1 MVTKEMISDAIT
13 KYFLSDIID
22 YIPVQCKLKRKTVEG
37 IIQRNLTQTEQRK
50 LSLNECLNQADNNYI
65 IEKFYNVLETK
76 LSHCDTSSFF
86 RNIQSLTITEKTKT
100 LRERLE
106 EILSVKASGYYRAE
120 KNNIRIFSSQID
132 PTDENVNGTKTHEL
146 IHMATTRKVGNMTLC
161 GFERY
166 ENKVTFAQGLNE
178 AYTEIINRR
187 YFSKRGVGGYEIL
200 QPIAE
205 QIEILVGRKEMEKF
219 YFSNNLEALVNAMTK
234 YTAREDA
241 LKLIQKMD
249 YIYKC
254 YGKPGE
260 KLIQDKLCRQAR
272 VDIANIRLNY
282 FKENFELGK
291 INEQQFKAGLF
302 YLELFTHNLNPYF
315 HYPEGAKKAD
325 EAFISETLVFAPKLT
340 MSIERYEEIIDEYYA
355 SKKGNLTF
363 TYKPWENQNGL
374 GIDNIIIREQ
384 NIQTIQSQEESKGR
398 NPQEVKEEI
407 NKMLSENSPRIP
419 TQTTILNK
427 W

>member
-1 MVTKEMISDAIT
+1 MITKEMIGDAIT

-22 YIPVQCKLKRKTVEG
+22 YIPIQCKLKRKTVEG

-50 LSLNECLNQADNNYI
+50 LSLNECLNQEENNYI
-65 IEKFYNVLETK
+65 IERFYNVLEMQ

-86 RNIQSLTITEKTKT
+86 RNIQSLTIAEKPKT
-100 LRERLE
+100 LRERLK
-106 EILSVKASGYYRAE
+106 EILSVKTTGYYRTE
-120 KNNIRIFSSQID
+120 KNNIRIFSSEID

-146 IHMATTRKVGNMTLC
+146 IHMATTRKDGNMTLC

-166 ENKVTFAQGLNE
+166 KNKVLFARGLNE

-187 YFSKRGVGGYEIL
+187 HFSKRGGYSYKIL

-205 QIEILVGRKEMEKF
+205 QIEILVGRKEMEQF
-219 YFSNNLEALVNAMTK
+219 FFSNNLDGLIDAMTK
-234 YTAREDA
+234 YTSREDA

-272 VDIANIRLNY
+272 VDIANIRLTH
-282 FKENFELGK
+282 FKEKFESGQ
-291 INEQQFKAGLF
+291 INERQFKAGLF

-315 HYPEGAKKAD
+315 HYPEGAKKAN
-325 EAFISETLVFAPKLT
+325 EAYICETFVFEPKLT
-340 MSIERYEEIIDEYYA
+340 LAIERYEDLVNEYYE
-355 SKKGNLTF
+355 SKKDDLTY
-363 TYKPWENQNGL
+363 TYTPWKNQNGL

-384 NIQTIQSQEESKGR
+384 NIQTIQHQEESKGR
-398 NPQEVKEEI
+398 NPQEVQAEI
-407 NKMLSENSPRIP
+407 NQMLSENSPKIP
-419 TQTTILNK
+419 TKETLGKK